1 MSSQS
6 RPRIRNPLT
15 LRRVLFQV
23 HLWIGLILS
32 IPFAILGI
40 TDSYL
45 VYDQDFETVPAATA
59 QGAFAAPAAI
69 LAAGAA
75 GRDGFVPASITMPA
89 REGLPAVVRLA
100 RAQQPG
106 AEQARGGGRGGP
118 GGPGGAFGGPQIY
131 VDPVSLEVLGE
142 RGRNRTELSDF
153 NHQLHGSLQIGGREG
168 RSVVGWLGVGMTLLG
183 ITGIVL
189 WWPRNGRFGAAFT
202 VKSRGG
208 YPLHRQLHGAVGIWG
223 WAIFVVVCF
232 SGVAISFPQ
241 TISAMVGA
249 PAPQGGPFGGGGAQF
264 EPIPGGERISLERGL
279 EVARERVGDLRL
291 TAAFLPMEADQP
303 MRANFASSSLRGVPQ
318 VNVSIDPYRGSILTV
333 RDPREVAG
341 SMFMGWQRP
350 LHDGQGLGFIY
361 KALVFL
367 SGLMPPLFMVTGTAM
382 WWIKR
387 KRKAANAPISDDGL
401 EGAPAE

>member
-6 RPRIRNPLT
+6 RPRPRIRNPLT

-32 IPFAILGI
+32 IPFAILGV
-40 TDSYL
+40 TGSYL
-45 VYDQDFETVPAATA
+45 VYDQDFDTVPAATA
-59 QGAFAAPAAI
+59 QGALAGPAAI

-75 GRDGFVPASITMPA
+75 GRDGFVPASLTMPA

-100 RAQQPG
+100 RAPQPG
-106 AEQARGGGRGGP
+106 GEDVRGGRGGP

-153 NHQLHGSLQIGGREG
+153 MHQLHGSLQIGGREG

-183 ITGIVL
+183 LTGIVL
-189 WWPRNGRFGAAFT
+189 WWPRNRRFGPAFT
-202 VKSRGG
+202 VKSRSG

-223 WAIFVVVCF
+223 WVVYVIVCF

-241 TISAMVGA
+241 TISAAVGA
-249 PAPQGGPFGGGGAQF
+249 PAPQGPFGGAVQF
-264 EPIPGGERISLERGL
+264 EPVPRGERISLERSL
-279 EVARERVGDLRL
+279 EIAHERVGDVRL
-291 TAAFLPMEADQP
+291 TAVFLPIEDDQP
-303 MRANFASSSLRGVPQ
+303 MRANFASSNLRGAPQ
-318 VNVSIDPYRGSILTV
+318 INVSIDPYRGTILMV
-333 RDPREVAG
+333 RDPRAVAG

-350 LHDGQGLGFIY
+350 LHDGQGLGFIWQ
-361 KALVFL
+361 ALVFF
-367 SGLMPPLFMVTGTAM
+367 SGLMPVVFMITGTAM

-387 KRKAANAPISDDGL
+387 KRRPSEAPVSDEGL